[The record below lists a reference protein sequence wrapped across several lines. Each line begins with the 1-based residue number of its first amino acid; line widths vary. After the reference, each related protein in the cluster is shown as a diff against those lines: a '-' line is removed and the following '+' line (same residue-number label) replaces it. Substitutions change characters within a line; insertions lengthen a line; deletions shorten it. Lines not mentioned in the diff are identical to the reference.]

1 MFERQ
6 LKGAIALE
14 GQTPRQH
21 LKEDD
26 AERVHV
32 RGRPKGRLT
41 RRLLGGHVGGCPQE
55 SSRLRERSLP
65 TRARDP
71 KIGQL
76 CPAVSTEKNVRGP
89 QIPVND
95 TLRVGV
101 RESRRYVAG
110 DLLGF
115 GISECIRRSESIRKR
130 AAREVLEDEVR
141 SPVRKAIVVDAN
153 DVRMGECCGR
163 MRLPLETRLAG
174 LPIVKL
180 ESHGSIKLPVKGE
193 PHFSH
198 AAATDLVLELVAIG
212 NYLRTPQWRQDS
224 ASALGPHFS
233 AIGGPKTFAETASER
248 IS

>member
-26 AERVHV
+26 TERVYV
-32 RGRPKGRLT
+32 RGRPNGSLT
-41 RRLLGGHVGGCPQE
+41 RRLFGGHVGGCPQDT
-55 SSRLRERSLP
+55 SRLRERSLL
-65 TRARDP
+65 TRARDSE
-71 KIGQL
+71 IDQL
-76 CPAVSTEKNVRGP
+76 CSPVRTEKNVRGL

-115 GISECIRRSESIRKR
+115 GVSECTGRGESIRER
-130 AAREVLEDEVR
+130 AARKVLKDEVR

-153 DVRMGECCGR
+153 DVRMGERCGR
-163 MRLPLETRLAG
+163 MRLPLETQLAG
-174 LPIVKL
+174 VPLVKL
-180 ESHGSIKLPVKGE
+180 ESHRSIELPVKGE
-193 PHFSH
+193 PYFSH
-198 AAATDLVLELVAIG
+198 AAATELVPELIAIG

-224 ASALGPHFS
+224 ASALGPHFP
-233 AIGGPKTFAETASER
+233 AIGGPKTFAAPGL
-248 IS
+248 

>member
-6 LKGAIALE
+6 LNRAIAVE

-26 AERVHV
+26 TERVHV
-32 RGRPKGRLT
+32 RGRPNGRLT

-55 SSRLRERSLP
+55 TSRLRKRSLL

-76 CPAVSTEKNVRGP
+76 CSPVSTEQNIRGL

-95 TLRVGV
+95 TLRVGM
-101 RESRRYVAG
+101 REGRRYVAS
-110 DLLGF
+110 DVRGF
-115 GISECIRRSESIRKR
+115 GASKGIRRSESIRER
-130 AAREVLEDEVR
+130 AARDILEDEVR
-141 SPVRKAIVVDAN
+141 SPVRKAVVVDAN
-153 DVRMGECCGR
+153 DVRVGECCGR

-174 LPIVKL
+174 FPIVKL
-180 ESHGSIKLPVKGE
+180 ESHGSIKLPVNGE

-198 AAATDLVLELVAIG
+198 AAATDLV
-212 NYLRTPQWRQDS
+212 S
-224 ASALGPHFS
+224 
-233 AIGGPKTFAETASER
+233 
-248 IS
+248 